1 MSDNNLRL
9 QVILNAVD
17 KLTRPFRS
25 AQASSRELAA
35 AVKKSRDAIKQLD
48 QAGSSLDS
56 FRKLQAENQK
66 LGDRLNYAR
75 QRANLLSQELGA
87 MGPPSQRQVVA
98 LGRQRLAVQRL
109 EERQKKLQQQTAL
122 VRAELYRAGIS
133 AKDDAGATARL
144 ARETSRYNQELSK
157 QEARLKRLGE
167 AQRRMNAA
175 RASYA
180 RSLEVRDR
188 IAGAGATTTAAGL
201 AMGAP
206 VMAAV
211 KSYTSMEDAMKG
223 VAKQVNGL
231 RDDNGNR
238 TARFYEMQDA
248 IKAASEQLPMEN
260 GAVDFAA
267 LVEGGARM
275 NVANPDD
282 SWEDQKRDLLA
293 FASTAAKAATAFE
306 LPADELSES
315 LGKIAQLYKIP
326 TRNIEQ
332 LGDALNYLDDNAM
345 SKGADIIDVMQRLG
359 GVADRLDYRKAA
371 ALGSTFLTLGAAP
384 EVAAS
389 AANAMVRELSIA
401 TMQSKSFFEGMN
413 LLKLNPEVIEKQM
426 TKDAMGTIQR
436 VLEKGAFTVDE
447 IEHTG
452 APDRLTIRARSADFR
467 ETLNTRREKSWHKTT
482 VGEVVKEIA
491 ARHKLKMA
499 LGKDLSDKP
508 VEHIDQTNESDGSF
522 LMRLARQYGAIASV
536 KNGNLLFIRQGQG
549 KSATGKPLPV
559 ITITRKDGDSH
570 RFTLADR
577 GAYTGVIASWLHT
590 REPAK
595 KESTTVKRKRRTKKQ
610 KKEPEAKQ
618 GDYLVGTD
626 ENVLVLNRTYAN
638 RSNAERAAKMQWE
651 RLQRGVASF
660 SLQLAEGRADLYTEM
675 PVKVS
680 GFKQPIDDAE
690 WTITT
695 LTHTV
700 SPDNGFT
707 TSIELEVKIDDLE
720 ME

>member
-1 MSDNNLRL
+1 MEQDKLISRAKLAHEQQRFNPDM
-9 QVILNAVD
+9 VILADVNAQPSHIS
-17 KLTRPFRS
+17 KPLMQRIEYFSSLGRPK
-25 AQASSRELAA
+25 AYSRYLRETIKPCLERLEHVRDSQLLAA
-35 AVKKSRDAIKQLD
+35 SGVWVACLLTWAVIPVALAALIKNGPLW
-48 QAGSSLDS
+48 
-56 FRKLQAENQK
+56 
-66 LGDRLNYAR
+66 
-75 QRANLLSQELGA
+75 QEL
-87 MGPPSQRQVVA
+87 
-98 LGRQRLAVQRL
+98 
-109 EERQKKLQQQTAL
+109 
-122 VRAELYRAGIS
+122 
-133 AKDDAGATARL
+133 
-144 ARETSRYNQELSK
+144 
-157 QEARLKRLGE
+157 
-167 AQRRMNAA
+167 
-175 RASYA
+175 RAS
-180 RSLEVRDR
+180 
-188 IAGAGATTTAAGL
+188 
-201 AMGAP
+201 
-206 VMAAV
+206 
-211 KSYTSMEDAMKG
+211 
-223 VAKQVNGL
+223 
-231 RDDNGNR
+231 
-238 TARFYEMQDA
+238 
-248 IKAASEQLPMEN
+248 
-260 GAVDFAA
+260 
-267 LVEGGARM
+267 
-275 NVANPDD
+275 
-282 SWEDQKRDLLA
+282 
-293 FASTAAKAATAFE
+293 
-306 LPADELSES
+306 
-315 LGKIAQLYKIP
+315 
-326 TRNIEQ
+326 
-332 LGDALNYLDDNAM
+332 
-345 SKGADIIDVMQRLG
+345 
-359 GVADRLDYRKAA
+359 
-371 ALGSTFLTLGAAP
+371 
-384 EVAAS
+384 
-389 AANAMVRELSIA
+389 
-401 TMQSKSFFEGMN
+401 
-413 LLKLNPEVIEKQM
+413 LLK
-426 TKDAMGTIQR
+426 TI
-436 VLEKGAFTVDE
+436 
-447 IEHTG
+447 
-452 APDRLTIRARSADFR
+452 
-467 ETLNTRREKSWHKTT
+467 TRREKSWHKTT

>member
-1 MSDNNLRL
+1 MSLTLTDNRGFE
-9 QVILNAVD
+9 AD
-17 KLTRPFRS
+17 
-25 AQASSRELAA
+25 
-35 AVKKSRDAIKQLD
+35 QLD
-48 QAGSSLDS
+48 L
-56 FRKLQAENQK
+56 
-66 LGDRLNYAR
+66 
-75 QRANLLSQELGA
+75 EL
-87 MGPPSQRQVVA
+87 
-98 LGRQRLAVQRL
+98 
-109 EERQKKLQQQTAL
+109 
-122 VRAELYRAGIS
+122 
-133 AKDDAGATARL
+133 DDA
-144 ARETSRYNQELSK
+144 
-157 QEARLKRLGE
+157 
-167 AQRRMNAA
+167 
-175 RASYA
+175 
-180 RSLEVRDR
+180 D
-188 IAGAGATTTAAGL
+188 
-201 AMGAP
+201 
-206 VMAAV
+206 
-211 KSYTSMEDAMKG
+211 
-223 VAKQVNGL
+223 
-231 RDDNGNR
+231 
-238 TARFYEMQDA
+238 
-248 IKAASEQLPMEN
+248 
-260 GAVDFAA
+260 
-267 LVEGGARM
+267 
-275 NVANPDD
+275 
-282 SWEDQKRDLLA
+282 
-293 FASTAAKAATAFE
+293 
-306 LPADELSES
+306 
-315 LGKIAQLYKIP
+315 GKIALP
-326 TRNIEQ
+326 RR
-332 LGDALNYLDDNAM
+332 
-345 SKGADIIDVMQRLG
+345 GAVITL
-359 GVADRLDYRKAA
+359 
-371 ALGSTFLTLGAAP
+371 ALGWKGQPLFP
-384 EVAAS
+384 
-389 AANAMVRELSIA
+389 
-401 TMQSKSFFEGMN
+401 
-413 LLKLNPEVIEKQM
+413 
-426 TKDAMGTIQR
+426 
-436 VLEKGAFTVDE
+436 KGAFTVDE

-491 ARHKLKMA
+491 VRHKLKMA

-549 KSATGKPLPV
+549 KSASGKPLPV

-618 GDYLVGTD
+618 GDYLVGSD

-660 SLQLAEGRADLYTEM
+660 SLQLAEGRAELYTEM

-707 TSIELEVKIDDLE
+707 TSLELEVRIDGFK

>member
-1 MSDNNLRL
+1 MKVRAHQYDTVDALCWRHYGRTQGVTEQVLKANPGLAEYGPFLPHGL
-9 QVILNAVD
+9 QVELPDIPTTTTVQTVQLTAVRGRWPGVYREQTEMKK
-17 KLTRPFRS
+17 KLISGLFLMLWMALLIAAMVYPQGIFPV
-25 AQASSRELAA
+25 LAA
-35 AVKKSRDAIKQLD
+35 SGVWVACLLTWAVI
-48 QAGSSLDS
+48 
-56 FRKLQAENQK
+56 
-66 LGDRLNYAR
+66 
-75 QRANLLSQELGA
+75 
-87 MGPPSQRQVVA
+87 
-98 LGRQRLAVQRL
+98 
-109 EERQKKLQQQTAL
+109 
-122 VRAELYRAGIS
+122 
-133 AKDDAGATARL
+133 
-144 ARETSRYNQELSK
+144 
-157 QEARLKRLGE
+157 
-167 AQRRMNAA
+167 
-175 RASYA
+175 
-180 RSLEVRDR
+180 
-188 IAGAGATTTAAGL
+188 
-201 AMGAP
+201 P
-206 VMAAV
+206 V
-211 KSYTSMEDAMKG
+211 
-223 VAKQVNGL
+223 
-231 RDDNGNR
+231 
-238 TARFYEMQDA
+238 
-248 IKAASEQLPMEN
+248 
-260 GAVDFAA
+260 
-267 LVEGGARM
+267 
-275 NVANPDD
+275 
-282 SWEDQKRDLLA
+282 
-293 FASTAAKAATAFE
+293 
-306 LPADELSES
+306 
-315 LGKIAQLYKIP
+315 
-326 TRNIEQ
+326 
-332 LGDALNYLDDNAM
+332 
-345 SKGADIIDVMQRLG
+345 
-359 GVADRLDYRKAA
+359 
-371 ALGSTFLTLGAAP
+371 
-384 EVAAS
+384 
-389 AANAMVRELSIA
+389 
-401 TMQSKSFFEGMN
+401 
-413 LLKLNPEVIEKQM
+413 
-426 TKDAMGTIQR
+426 
-436 VLEKGAFTVDE
+436 
-447 IEHTG
+447 
-452 APDRLTIRARSADFR
+452 
-467 ETLNTRREKSWHKTT
+467 
-482 VGEVVKEIA
+482 A

-707 TSIELEVKIDDLE
+707 TSLELEVRIDDFE

>member
-275 NVANPDD
+275 NVA
-282 SWEDQKRDLLA
+282 
-293 FASTAAKAATAFE
+293 
-306 LPADELSES
+306 
-315 LGKIAQLYKIP
+315 
-326 TRNIEQ
+326 
-332 LGDALNYLDDNAM
+332 
-345 SKGADIIDVMQRLG
+345 
-359 GVADRLDYRKAA
+359 
-371 ALGSTFLTLGAAP
+371 
-384 EVAAS
+384 
-389 AANAMVRELSIA
+389 
-401 TMQSKSFFEGMN
+401 
-413 LLKLNPEVIEKQM
+413 
-426 TKDAMGTIQR
+426 
-436 VLEKGAFTVDE
+436 KGAFTVDE

-549 KSATGKPLPV
+549 KSASGKPLPV

-595 KESTTVKRKRRTKKQ
+595 KESTAVKRKRRTKKQ
-610 KKEPEAKQ
+610 KKEPETKQ

-707 TSIELEVKIDDLE
+707 TSLELEVRIDDFE